1 MKHAVQTYLVKFYAK
16 YERDNEM
23 KGGMTLC
30 SFVVGVSFKVRSL
43 FSLPLNLFLEKVPPF
58 VSAGKQSRKA
68 WWTCSPRKKVFVEN
82 CAENFRKLGILI
94 FHNYNYFR
102 FFFENSERAPTARRQ
117 LSAAQPR
124 QLLED
129 LSCSKSCVFRC
140 ISLLSGDFR
149 SKLVRSECNHDAKP
163 SSISW
168 FWIAGRRNVRCVEVQ
183 RVSGL
188 FFHCKSSCY
197 NVMIVFHC

>member
-129 LSCSKSCVFRC
+129 LSCSKSCVFYFAAFGWFSFKIGSFWVQSQRKT
-140 ISLLSGDFR
+140 I
-149 SKLVRSECNHDAKP
+149 
-163 SSISW
+163 ISW

-197 NVMIVFHC
+197 NVMIVFHS